1 MVPAQ
6 GKKPGTW
13 VLPNSLL
20 QYDNKGVISPLSSLY
35 RGTETVYEPGPRP
48 FHEITHIACDSYPT
62 EGAKTQESKSM
73 NSHSFLSPLR
83 S

>member
-20 QYDNKGVISPLSSLY
+20 LLQYDNKGVISRLSSLY

-48 FHEITHIACDSYPT
+48 RD
-62 EGAKTQESKSM
+62 
-73 NSHSFLSPLR
+73 LSTKLLTLHVIFIPQKVPR
-83 S
+83 PRNPNQ